1 MNIMTPFRVT
11 LASLF
16 LSRFGNFRL
25 SVTSS
30 NCVLVVPCAIVMVL
44 IYIMSFIHD
53 KTGQRETHFIKRT
66 FTVYTGDEKHV
77 LLSHFNLGNIQIS
90 RKKEHLPQ

>member
-1 MNIMTPFRVT
+1 
-11 LASLF
+11 
-16 LSRFGNFRL
+16 
-25 SVTSS
+25 
-30 NCVLVVPCAIVMVL
+30 
-44 IYIMSFIHD
+44 MSFIHD

-90 RKKEHLPQ
+90 RKKEHLPQWPEARVAVYNTVNKMGKFFWQVAWKKACMKIDQFLKYLYG